1 MKKIL
6 INKITVFFCFA
17 MLGTLSILCGCSD
30 SADVKT
36 DANTPID
43 IQEDNLQ
50 SGVED
55 LEPIEDVEAIAIETV
70 ETFTTDVENDESIES
85 EENAEESLD
94 IVAVEEESVETEPE
108 ENLAE
113 EATIEEEIVEQED
126 PLAGVKVII
135 LADLDIYYS
144 SDYWHTYH
152 ENICIGNG
160 EGITFSVSSKVDG
173 FSPEDICIDYDA
185 ECLTVDFKETTSYDK
200 NTTIQFYVTGKKECV
215 TEIAFST
222 KYETLTQNE
231 GKACKK
237 YIVEKLNSTD
247 GKVVYTT
254 PTGRKYHYSAACAGD
269 NAEPTTLIDAE
280 GIYDACKKCA
290 H

>member
-1 MKKIL
+1 MNKIYKN
-6 INKITVFFCFA
+6 IITVFFCLA

-43 IQEDNLQ
+43 IQEEKLQ

-70 ETFTTDVENDESIES
+70 ETLTTDVENDESIES

-94 IVAVEEESVETEPE
+94 IVDIEEESVETEPE
-108 ENLAE
+108 ENLTE
-113 EATIEEEIVEQED
+113 DATIEEETVEQAD

-144 SDYWHTYH
+144 CDYWHTYH

-160 EGITFSVSSKVDG
+160 EGITFSVASKVDA

-200 NTTIQFYVTGKKECV
+200 NTTIRFYVTGKKECV

-222 KYETLTQNE
+222 KYENLTQNE
-231 GKACKK
+231 SKECKK
-237 YIVEKLNSTD
+237 YIIEKLNSTD

-280 GIYDACKKCA
+280 GLYDACKKCA

>member
-1 MKKIL
+1 MCRIL
-6 INKITVFFCFA
+6 KNKIAVFLCLILFV
-17 MLGTLSILCGCSD
+17 TLSMLCGCSD

-36 DANTPID
+36 DVNAPID
-43 IQEDNLQ
+43 IQEDTLPNLA
-50 SGVED
+50 ED
-55 LEPIEDVEAIAIETV
+55 LEPIEDVEAIAIEDIAVAIADV
-70 ETFTTDVENDESIES
+70 ETDESIES
-85 EENAEESLD
+85 EENTEESLD
-94 IVAVEEESVETEPE
+94 IVAVEEESVETESE

-160 EGITFSVSSKVDG
+160 EGITFFVASKVDG

-200 NTTIQFYVTGKKECV
+200 NTTIKFYVTGKKECI

-222 KYETLTQNE
+222 KYETMTQNE
-231 GKACKK
+231 SKECKK
-237 YIVEKLNSTD
+237 YIIEKLNSTD